1 MSRDAPRYARLR
13 PDKIKQTLD
22 RLHLRISERFPGRGI
37 AEVCAELR
45 TLADEETHDAE
56 RLARPH
62 YATRVLAVLLVSL
75 AGGVAVYG
83 LWSYRSLDLAF
94 EAFHVFQGL
103 EALLNLTIL
112 AAAGAWFL
120 LSLEAR
126 IRRGRALAALHK
138 LRSFAHVI
146 DMHQLTKDP
155 TAILGPRTDSSP
167 TRDMSRYELTRYLDY
182 CAEMLAL
189 IGKLAAL
196 HMTHTR
202 DAAVISA
209 VNEIED
215 LTSGL
220 TRKIWQKITLM
231 QTDPMQ
237 TDQSAQ
243 QASHAPPS
251 ERQTDRPPERDD
263 ARKGSLHSP
272 EPVPR
277 ATAND
282 TCSPLHPFALGEWS
296 EE

>member
-1 MSRDAPRYARLR
+1 MSESTPQYARLR
-13 PDKIKQTLD
+13 PDKIKQTLN
-22 RLHLRISERFPGRGI
+22 RLYLRISERFPGRGI

-45 TLADEETHDAE
+45 LLAEEETRDAE

-75 AGGVAVYG
+75 AGSVAVYG

-120 LSLEAR
+120 LSLETR
-126 IRRGRALAALHK
+126 IRRGHALKALHK
-138 LRSFAHVI
+138 LRAFAHVI

-155 TAILGPRTDSSP
+155 TAILGPRTSSSP
-167 TRDMSRYELTRYLDY
+167 TRDMSHYELSRYLDY

-231 QTDPMQ
+231 QTDQSMRDHSETHTPG
-237 TDQSAQ
+237 TD
-243 QASHAPPS
+243 P
-251 ERQTDRPPERDD
+251 RQTPERVSLHPPEQ
-263 ARKGSLHSP
+263 A
-272 EPVPR
+272 PR
-277 ATAND
+277 VTAND

-296 EE
+296 ED